1 MKFESKSKE
10 GQDILV
16 HKLLGNQGF
25 FLDVGCA
32 QPVGDNNTYA
42 LEKSGWDGLLF
53 DWAKDPASFL
63 KRKATY
69 FKVDVASPE
78 FVDIL
83 SRESPRDVDYIS
95 LDVEESS
102 EAALKNI
109 LDNNIKFKVMTFEHN
124 SHADRGSMRD
134 SSRELLFEAGYKIL
148 FGDVRMKCRRVT
160 VFFALGG
167 KRRTVRNWGSF
178 EDWWI
183 NPDFFEEEL
192 MHCASK
198 DIFWEDCV
206 DLIPEKQNFYRK
218 AD

>member
-1 MKFESKSKE
+1 MQFESRSKE

-16 HKLLGNQGF
+16 HKLFGYQKGL
-25 FLDVGCA
+25 FLDIGCGK
-32 QPVGDNNTYA
+32 PVKGNNTYA
-42 LEKSGWDGLLF
+42 LERLGWSGLLF
-53 DWAKDPASFL
+53 DWEEDPASFL

-69 FKVDVASPE
+69 FKVDVTSSE

-124 SHADRGSMRD
+124 SHADRGSVRD

-148 FGDVRMKCRRVT
+148 FGDVRMMCRSDTLIGDGPRDEMR
-160 VFFALGG
+160 LI
-167 KRRTVRNWGSF
+167 RNWGTF

-183 NPDFFEEEL
+183 NPDFFGEEL
-192 MHCASK
+192 VRRASK
-198 DIFWEDCV
+198 EAHWKDCL
-206 DLIPEKQNFYRK
+206 DLI
-218 AD
+218 